1 MDPDSNF
8 FNLPLLT
15 FLPSVSFYFCT
26 FALLFAI
33 LLNAIISG
41 SEVAFFALTPSDKED
56 VRHRDDRQE
65 VIISRLLES
74 PERLL
79 LSIIIAYN
87 LLNVIIVCLTVVVLH
102 QLPWFYASGV
112 GGWVAE
118 ITIALLILLVFIEI
132 IPKLY
137 ASGRPLQFAKRY
149 AKFIAII
156 NTLFRSVSYLLIH
169 SSRIGYSPSMQRK
182 SEISMD
188 DLSRALEITS
198 NEITHEQEKD
208 MLEGI
213 IRFKDT
219 LVSDIMVPRTDMF
232 AIDQET
238 AFDEVIRF
246 IVDAG
251 FSRIPVYE
259 EDQDKIVGILYVK
272 DLLPH
277 LQKDEHF
284 EWQKLIRPAYFV
296 PGTKRIDDLLE
307 EFRTNKNH
315 MAIIV
320 DEYGGTTGLITMED
334 ILEEIVG
341 DISDEYDEE
350 KAFYTILPDGSYL
363 FEGKTTLEDFF
374 TVLNLEEGAF
384 GKSSEEV
391 DTLAGLILEL
401 KGDFPKEKE
410 KIVYGNHHF
419 DVEEMGKNR
428 IEKIK
433 YSQVIPPENSLLQ

>member
-1 MDPDSNF
+1 MEPDSFF

-15 FLPSVSFYFCT
+15 FLPSVSFYFCI
-26 FALLFAI
+26 FVLLFAI

-56 VRHRDDRQE
+56 VRHRDNRQE
-65 VIISRLLES
+65 VIISRLLAS
-74 PERLL
+74 PEQLL

-87 LLNVIIVCLTVVVLH
+87 LLNVVIVCLTILILN
-102 QLPWFYASGV
+102 QLPCFYASEI
-112 GGWVAE
+112 GGWVAK
-118 ITIALLILLVFIEI
+118 ITVALLILLVFIEI

-137 ASGRPLQFAKRY
+137 ASGRPLQFAKRH

-156 NTLFRSVSYLLIH
+156 NALFHSVSYLLIH

-232 AIDQET
+232 AIDQEM

-259 EDQDKIVGILYVK
+259 EDRDKIVGILYVK

-284 EWQKLIRPAYFV
+284 KWQKLIRPAYFV

-363 FEGKTTLEDFF
+363 FEGKTTLEDFLA
-374 TVLNLEEGAF
+374 VLNLEEGTF
-384 GKSSEEV
+384 GKASEEV

-433 YSQVIPPENSLLQ
+433 YSQVTSSEKSL